1 MESGEEFDFE
11 SFKKEALVGLGSGKK
26 MTGSEGVLAPL
37 LKHLL
42 ESALEGEFAH
52 HLSQSKGFWSS
63 NKSGGRNIR

>member
-11 SFKKEALVGLGSGKK
+11 SFKKEALAGLG
-26 MTGSEGVLAPL
+26 EGVLAPL